1 LQIGNGGF
9 QIAEMHFTISNE
21 LRNLKSR
28 KSPEPQYEIRNHPQ
42 SENLQSTI

>member
-1 LQIGNGGF
+1 LQIGNSGF

-28 KSPEPQYEIRNHPQ
+28 KSPNRNMKSAIIRNLK
-42 SENLQSTI
+42 SI